1 MTVPLLSRPGTTTVP
16 VGVLEPMGV
25 AAIEVSA
32 EVRVSASKLG
42 EVRMRGREVDADGGG
57 EGSDGDTS
65 IGSSCTN
72 VRCLLQRRKNKE
84 RTYTLSMDV
93 NASRGTLEPKEILN
107 LDLSF

>member
-32 EVRVSASKLG
+32 EVRVSVSKLG
-42 EVRMRGREVDADGGG
+42 EVRMCGREVDADGGG
-57 EGSDGDTS
+57 DGSDVTS

-72 VRCLLQRRKNKE
+72 VRCILQRRKKE
-84 RTYTLSMDV
+84 QKTHTLTMDV
-93 NASRGTLEPKEILN
+93 NASRGALEPNEILN
-107 LDLSF
+107 LDLSL